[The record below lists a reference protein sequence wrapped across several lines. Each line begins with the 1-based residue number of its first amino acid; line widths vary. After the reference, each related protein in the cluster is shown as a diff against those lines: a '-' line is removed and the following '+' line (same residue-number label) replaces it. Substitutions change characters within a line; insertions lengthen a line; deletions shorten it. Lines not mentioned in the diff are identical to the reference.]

1 MKKNDLISQLGAKS
15 ANDGDPNTQSS
26 TQKET
31 VSKPEESISAA
42 TENETSGD
50 ANTSETAQAASGVKD
65 PDDWSKESA
74 LKEVTKLRE
83 ENKAQRLKYQEK
95 LEEFKNDLM
104 EKQSSRDEEFEK
116 LKKAQ
121 DELNKIKADEEDKKR
136 SLEDK
141 VQHRESRIAQL
152 EASIEAMKTEK
163 ELEVQSFK
171 EQLSMFQ
178 AQEDARK
185 QVYQDKLDKEL
196 STIPEKFKE
205 TAELIARGA
214 GDASQALVALNEAR
228 LKGLFEDKT
237 VVVNHSVPGAK
248 DGARSTKDR
257 LEHAASA
264 EREKMS
270 SQQKIKAALKEIRQ
284 GEGNSAFRTN

>member
-1 MKKNDLISQLGAKS
+1 MKSNDLISQLGAKS

-26 TQKET
+26 TQEET

-42 TENETSGD
+42 TESQTSGD
-50 ANTSETAQAASGVKD
+50 ANASESAQAVSGVKD

-152 EASIEAMKTEK
+152 EAAIEAMKTEK

-205 TAELIARGA
+205 TAELIAKGA